1 MSLEVDIEKDL
12 GSFQLD
18 VHFRTATSH
27 ETFALLGASGCGKS
41 LTLRA
46 IAGLMKPDRGRIVL
60 NGRVLFDSEAH
71 IDVKPHDRHVGY
83 LFQQYALFPNMSVLK
98 NVLAGA
104 EGATHEEHLA
114 RAQKEIV
121 RMQLSGL
128 ERLKPAQLSG
138 GQQQRCAL
146 ARILAGSPQILLLD
160 EPFSALDGYLR
171 WQLELELADTLKSFP
186 GGAVFVSHSRDE
198 VYRLADEICVIS
210 KGHTEECA
218 PTHEFFAH
226 PRTLAAAL
234 ISGCKNISKAE
245 VLPDGRLSCL
255 DWGVVLETEGA
266 APEETTHVGIR
277 AHYFHVADADA
288 KGPNRIPCTLRRTIE
303 SPFSAICM
311 LQTPGTGELRYEL
324 GKDEWVR
331 LGNPSELVLSCDPA
345 SVMPLV
351 SDAEGV
357 SDARS

>member
-46 IAGLMKPDRGRIVL
+46 IAGLMKPDQGRIVL
-60 NGRVLFDSEAH
+60 NGRVLFDAEQH
-71 IDVKPHDRHVGY
+71 IDVPARKRHVGY
-83 LFQQYALFPNMSVLK
+83 LFQQYALFPNMTVEK

-104 EGATHEEHLA
+104 EGATREERLE
-114 RAQKEIV
+114 RAHREIE

-128 ERLKPAQLSG
+128 ESLKPAQLSG

-186 GGAVFVSHSRDE
+186 DGAIFVSHNRDE
-198 VYRLADEICVIS
+198 VYRLADEICVIA
-210 KGHTEECA
+210 KGRTEECA
-218 PTHEFFAH
+218 PVHEFFAH
-226 PRTLAAAL
+226 PKTLAAAL
-234 ISGCKNISKAE
+234 ISGCKNISKAQ
-245 VLPDGRLSCL
+245 VLPDGRLDCT
-255 DWGVVLETEGA
+255 DWGVVLGTEGA
-266 APEETTHVGIR
+266 APADTTHAGIR
-277 AHYFHVADADA
+277 AHCFRVAEADEA
-288 KGPNRIPCTLRRTIE
+288 CTNAIPCTVVRTIE
-303 SPFSAICM
+303 SPFSVICM
-311 LQTPGTGELRYEL
+311 LQTPGTAELRYEL
-324 GKDEWVR
+324 GKDEWAR
-331 LGNPSELVLSCDPA
+331 LDNPSELVLSCDPS
-345 SVMPLV
+345 SVMPLI
-351 SDAEGV
+351 SDAKGDGR
-357 SDARS
+357 DA